1 MSDRI
6 LVAQKQI
13 ESKIYSI
20 RGAYV
25 MLDSDLASL
34 YNTTTGRLN
43 EQVKRNMDRFPD
55 DFMFHITGEEW
66 EHLKSQ
72 NAISNDSSSST
83 SKYAILN
90 IFEYYLNPKAAA

>member
-20 RGAYV
+20 RGIYV
-25 MLDSDLASL
+25 MLDSDLAAL

-55 DFMFHITGEEW
+55 DFMFQITEEEW
-66 EHLKSQ
+66 ANLKSQ
-72 NAISNDSSSST
+72 FEISNDSSFLT
-83 SKYAILN
+83 SQNAILN
-90 IFEYYLNPKAAA
+90 KGRG